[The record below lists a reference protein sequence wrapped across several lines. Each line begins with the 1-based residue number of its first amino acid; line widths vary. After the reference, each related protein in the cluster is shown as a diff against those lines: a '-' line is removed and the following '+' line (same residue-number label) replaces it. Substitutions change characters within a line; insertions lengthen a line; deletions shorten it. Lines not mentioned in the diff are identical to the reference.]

1 MYKIDRRG
9 GGHKLFSRTDPGD
22 LGRMLIIYISREL
35 IDEDGWVHSGDL
47 GRIDEDGFIYVC
59 GRMKELIIT
68 G

>member
-1 MYKIDRRG
+1 
-9 GGHKLFSRTDPGD
+9 
-22 LGRMLIIYISREL
+22 MLIIYISREL

>member
-1 MYKIDRRG
+1 MVG
-9 GGHKLFSRTDPGD
+9 CSLHSWG
-22 LGRMLIIYISREL
+22 LGRVADYIYREL
-35 IDEDGWVHSGDL
+35 TDEDGWVHSGDL